1 MAVTLGVLALI
12 EAKPE
17 KGADLAAFLESG
29 RAIAAAEQGTVTWY
43 AFKLENST
51 YGIFDTFETQ
61 DARDAH
67 LAGEIP
73 RALAEVGP
81 DLLAKDPEI
90 HMVDVLAVK

>member
-1 MAVTLGVLALI
+1 
-12 EAKPE
+12 
-17 KGADLAAFLESG
+17 
-29 RAIAAAEQGTVTWY
+29 VTWY

-51 YGIFDTFETQ
+51 YGILDTFETQ
-61 DARDAH
+61 DARNAH

-81 DLLAKDPEI
+81 ALLAKDPEI

>member
-1 MAVTLGVLALI
+1 VT
-12 EAKPE
+12 
-17 KGADLAAFLESG
+17 S
-29 RAIAAAEQGTVTWY
+29 Y

-51 YGIFDTFETQ
+51 YGILDTFETQ
-61 DARDAH
+61 DARNAH

-81 DLLAKDPEI
+81 ALLARDPEI